1 MGVQKHK
8 IRYDLLSHKVMA
20 AEVPP
25 EIDVHASADELKQL
39 ERDGYLVREGVF
51 LGDALTQLQD
61 ALDRLEEDEKA
72 RFNND
77 PSKER
82 SWGHIPRHLMDKD
95 RVFLDLLKFQPI
107 LSIARAMMGP
117 LVRLR
122 GLSARISYPGPVLH
136 ETPWHRHMRVMSNP
150 LPPWFSEPHALDAL
164 IYLDDLDEKTGGV
177 AIVPGSHKWLDREPP
192 ESYEPIDGALE
203 VRVKAG
209 GVVMVHGNLWHR
221 GLPTLEAKRRML
233 ILGYTPTW
241 LRRSPHGGPPPE
253 DGLTQALLDGDD
265 EEARIL
271 LGKGGYT

>member
-1 MGVQKHK
+1 MGAEKHK
-8 IRYDLLSHKVMA
+8 VRYDLLSHKVMTP
-20 AEVPP
+20 EVSP
-25 EIDVHASADELKQL
+25 EIDVHASAEELKQL
-39 ERDGYLVREGVF
+39 EHDGYLVREGLF
-51 LGDALTQLQD
+51 QGEALTQLRD
-61 ALDRLEEDEKA
+61 ALDRLEENEKT

-95 RVFLDLLKFQPI
+95 PAFLDLLKFRPI

-136 ETPWHRHMRVMSNP
+136 ETPWHRHMRVMSKP

-164 IYLDDLDEKTGGV
+164 IYLDDLDDKTGAV

-192 ESYEPIDGALE
+192 DDYEPIDSALE

-241 LRRSPHGGPPPE
+241 LRRSPHGGNPPK
-253 DGLTQALLDGDD
+253 DGLTKAVLESDD